1 MILEVY
7 DADMLTKG
15 DFLGQ
20 VILSSTQLLFP
31 PSEKLTCALEPK
43 PGMSE
48 KQLKLIKGT
57 ITIQA
62 NILSSLEKERAIE
75 MKPLPKDSIG
85 GDVEEE
91 MSRIEIALD
100 LQAER
105 ERWDQDNLT
114 LPSIV
119 EHVEEMAMKAR
130 SSQSG
135 DEEQML
141 ISEIIKKT

>member
-48 KQLKLIKGT
+48 KQLKLIKG
-57 ITIQA
+57 
-62 NILSSLEKERAIE
+62 NELS
-75 MKPLPKDSIG
+75 PN
-85 GDVEEE
+85 
-91 MSRIEIALD
+91 SREVIDAL
-100 LQAER
+100 L
-105 ERWDQDNLT
+105 N
-114 LPSIV
+114 
-119 EHVEEMAMKAR
+119 
-130 SSQSG
+130 
-135 DEEQML
+135 
-141 ISEIIKKT
+141 